1 MKRFRDEIGELR
13 HVFTAYPAW
22 TSLAVTKFRIR
33 HSSLYFGPLWEILG
47 LLTICLALSLLWSSF
62 WEMSFPEFFLYF
74 FSGYTAW
81 RIITT
86 TINESVALFT
96 SEYKN
101 IIENTNVNKYI
112 LHLASVFK
120 NLIPLIYQLPVMIS
134 LSYLNNKLSVNF
146 ILLPLFVLSLFFFLF
161 GVSILF
167 SYVSARFR
175 DVGYF
180 TGIAVGLLFF
190 FTPVLWTAERL
201 GTFRDSLAGLI
212 IVYGNP
218 IFYFIDFYRFVFGLS
233 QPNTATIAGSICIS
247 ISICLLAFFM
257 SLKFKD
263 RLYVWTR

>member
-1 MKRFRDEIGELR
+1 MESLRDEIGELQR
-13 HVFTAYPAW
+13 VLTAYPAW
-22 TSLAVTKFRIR
+22 ISLAVTKFRIR
-33 HSSLYFGPLWEILG
+33 HSSLYFGPFWEIFG
-47 LLTICLALSLLWSSF
+47 LLIICLAISFLWSSF

-86 TINESVALFT
+86 TINESVGLYTA
-96 SEYKN
+96 EYRN

-112 LHLASVFK
+112 LHLASVLK
-120 NLIPLIYQLPVMIS
+120 NLIPLIYQLPVMML
-134 LSYLNNKLSVNF
+134 LSYLNNKLSINF
-146 ILLPLFVLSLFFFLF
+146 ILLPLFLISLFFFLF

-175 DVGYF
+175 DVGYL

-190 FTPVLWTAERL
+190 FTPILWTAERIGMLKNSL
-201 GTFRDSLAGLI
+201 GGLI

-233 QPNTATIAGSICIS
+233 QLNSATIAGSIFIS
-247 ISICLLAFFM
+247 ISITLLAFFL